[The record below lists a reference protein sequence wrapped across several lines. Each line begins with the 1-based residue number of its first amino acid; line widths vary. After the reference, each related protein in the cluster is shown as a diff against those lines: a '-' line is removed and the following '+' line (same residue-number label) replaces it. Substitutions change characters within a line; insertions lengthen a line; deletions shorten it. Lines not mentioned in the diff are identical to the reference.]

1 MRYLSNFY
9 FYVLFYTQ
17 VHLCMAFKLKTK
29 CRAQEAEGLYFTS
42 KHLYQIN
49 PESTES
55 FFCYWLF
62 FQGGGDH
69 QVHELKANHGEKN
82 KNEKQTNTLI
92 DHNFAFFKFNNK
104 RNCDINS
111 AR

>member
-1 MRYLSNFY
+1 MFHQQRNYLTTWLPDMRYLSNFY

-55 FFCYWLF
+55 FFCY
-62 FQGGGDH
+62 
-69 QVHELKANHGEKN
+69 
-82 KNEKQTNTLI
+82 
-92 DHNFAFFKFNNK
+92 
-104 RNCDINS
+104 
-111 AR
+111 